1 MAAPIFILD
10 YVQGIARKRSFA
22 NVSQAV
28 LLARVEGKGSF
39 ESKKWLIIRGF
50 ATFCADNAA
59 GDASHLLVCGS
70 ALDWSRTLHSEMLIC
85 LTRQRTKPLFTFT
98 LPNYKSEDQQL
109 SSLGAGVSFKTR
121 VGVFDNSEQLVPR
134 SYELPELSW
143 NTIAGRLETTTI
155 KILKFDARLEASGLA
170 AGWQSRCDMIEA
182 VRAMILDGQMLDVGD
197 LVLHDAGMDVRH
209 PTHELTRAAAALR
222 ARRTA
227 LARKAPWPLSI
238 DGLAAL
244 RGIAPVKADSGGQRQ
259 PGRPDRDDEATYLLS
274 ADDADPWKAHF
285 AEIDALLD
293 RTNKVLAGETALPKS
308 RSHLVYDPDQDEAE
322 AEDLW
327 LDVVKRT
334 STWPAVAA
342 AAVTWQAWLDL
353 NLYTRQPWLG
363 LIMAAS
369 ILRARG
375 LTSALLPLAGGFK
388 RSRFRPQGR
397 EGETERLEG
406 FCQVLEEALTVSHKD
421 LDRLVLARE
430 LMGRVTAKTRSNSKL
445 PALVELFLSRPL
457 VTVPL
462 GAKLLDVTPKA
473 IDLMLTQLGG
483 ALPREL
489 TGRTRYRA
497 WGIV

>member
-1 MAAPIFILD
+1 MAF
-10 YVQGIARKRSFA
+10 
-22 NVSQAV
+22 
-28 LLARVEGKGSF
+28 EG
-39 ESKKWLIIRGF
+39 RGGEY
-50 ATFCADNAA
+50 
-59 GDASHLLVCGS
+59 GDEASMTPRIYDLP
-70 ALDWSRTLHSEMLIC
+70 ALPWQS
-85 LTRQRTKPLFTFT
+85 
-98 LPNYKSEDQQL
+98 
-109 SSLGAGVSFKTR
+109 
-121 VGVFDNSEQLVPR
+121 
-134 SYELPELSW
+134 
-143 NTIAGRLETTTI
+143 IAGRLEAVTI
-155 KILKFDARLEASGLA
+155 RILRFDARLEASGLA
-170 AGWQSRCDMIEA
+170 AGWQSRCDMTEA
-182 VRAMILDGQMLDVGD
+182 VRALLLDGHLVDVGD

-244 RGIAPVKADSGGQRQ
+244 RGIGGVTEEAATR
-259 PGRPDRDDEATYLLS
+259 GKGRRPDPEDEAAYPLY
-274 ADDADPWKAHF
+274 ANDADPWKAHF

-293 RTNKVLAGETALPKS
+293 RTNKVLAGETPLRKS

-327 LDVVKRT
+327 LDVVQRT
-334 STWPAVAA
+334 SSWPAIAA
-342 AAVTWQAWLDL
+342 ASVAWQAWLDL
-353 NLYTRQPWLG
+353 NLYTRLPWLG

-375 LTSALLPLAGGFK
+375 LTAHLLPLAAGFK
-388 RSRFRPQGR
+388 QSKFRPQGR
-397 EGETERLEG
+397 EGAAETLEG
-406 FCQVLEEALTVSHKD
+406 FCQVLEEALGLADKD

-430 LMGRVTAKTRSNSKL
+430 LMSRVTAKTRSNSKL
-445 PALVELFLSRPL
+445 PGLVELFLSRPL

-462 GAKLLDVTPKA
+462 AAKLLKVTPKA
-473 IDLMLTQLGG
+473 VDLMRAQLGG